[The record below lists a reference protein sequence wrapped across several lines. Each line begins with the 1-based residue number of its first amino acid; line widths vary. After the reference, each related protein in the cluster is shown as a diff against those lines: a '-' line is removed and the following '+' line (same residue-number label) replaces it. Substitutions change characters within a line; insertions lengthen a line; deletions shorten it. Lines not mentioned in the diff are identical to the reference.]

1 MCISYLR
8 IRLIFF
14 FAWSFLFLLF
24 FFVFYTFLCFFFFF
38 FSSIRRHPI
47 CALVTGV
54 QTCAL
59 PICLSL
65 IRSISA
71 QSSSWGGGST
81 FGAPNLNL
89 VISLAP
95 LDRVLHTSSRSESQ
109 LNPTPTYALDAA
121 DKDSR
126 RYGYSPLGRT
136 PLA

>member
-1 MCISYLR
+1 MYNSKRSPAMIAHLTS
-8 IRLIFF
+8 
-14 FAWSFLFLLF
+14 
-24 FFVFYTFLCFFFFF
+24 
-38 FSSIRRHPI
+38 P
-47 CALVTGV
+47 G
-54 QTCAL
+54 
-59 PICLSL
+59 CLSL

-95 LDRVLHTSSRSESQ
+95 LDRVLHTSSRSDSQ
-109 LNPTPTYALDAA
+109 LNPTPTSSIHSA

-136 PLA
+136 PLPLIQK

>member
-1 MCISYLR
+1 MYNSKRSPAMIAHLTS
-8 IRLIFF
+8 
-14 FAWSFLFLLF
+14 
-24 FFVFYTFLCFFFFF
+24 
-38 FSSIRRHPI
+38 P
-47 CALVTGV
+47 G
-54 QTCAL
+54 
-59 PICLSL
+59 CLSL

-109 LNPTPTYALDAA
+109 LNPTPTYSLDAA
-121 DKDSR
+121 DKDTR

-136 PLA
+136 PLPGMQTHHPLPSHPFPTRLDSPHRFLSVGLGYCS